1 MPKGLSIHLVYTAP
15 DGLLA
20 NATRCII
27 LDNGPLRLTL

>member
-1 MPKGLSIHLVYTAP
+1 MSKGVSIHLIYTAL

-27 LDNGPLRLTL
+27 LDSGPLRLTR